1 MYDEIRLIVIDR
13 AAELTNQKIL
23 SDPRIVWS
31 DTTTLTPVQLDGGY
45 QIFMRNN
52 DFWATDL
59 VKLITGI
66 DRLFSSK
73 FPDEEFTLTC
83 LTFAEKPQLRE
94 RIDQHFTAAYN
105 KVMDADITEALVD
118 EFTGDDD
125 DDDDDDDD
133 GDLDMD
139 SAWYQFG
146 EYPGG
151 LDDDEDEDDDDDD
164 RPNHRQ
170 YDTSRV
176 IRNAKHPKRDIK
188 RHRIIIA
195 RKKDYDRDRK
205 MIKAF
210 LKEFMPGKEK
220 WIKRYRSEIAGR
232 WIRAMAVKEKEAKA
246 REKEF
251 RATAKKAKARRCVRS
266 LGVVANQV
274 LNNRQPSAF
283 YDPNK

>member
-1 MYDEIRLIVIDR
+1 MYDEIKLIVIDR
-13 AAELTNQKIL
+13 AAELTNRKIL

-31 DTTTLTPVQLDGGY
+31 DATTLTPVQLDDGY

-59 VKLITGI
+59 VRLITGI
-66 DRLFSSK
+66 DRVFSSK
-73 FPDEEFTLTC
+73 FPDEEFTLNC

-94 RIDQHFTAAYN
+94 RIEQHFNTAYDA
-105 KVMDADITEALVD
+105 VMNSGVTEALVD
-118 EFTGDDD
+118 EFTDDD
-125 DDDDDDDD
+125 EDDDEDDP
-133 GDLDMD
+133 DLD
-139 SAWYQFG
+139 SAWRRFG
-146 EYPGG
+146 EYPDGFED
-151 LDDDEDEDDDDDD
+151 DDDEDDEDDD
-164 RPNHRQ
+164 RPDRRR
-170 YDTSRV
+170 YDSSRV
-176 IRNAKHPKRDIK
+176 IHNAKHPKRDIK

-195 RKKDYDRDRK
+195 GKKDYERDRK

-220 WIKRYRSEIAGR
+220 WIKRYRSEVAGR

-251 RATAKKAKARRCVRS
+251 KAKAKKAKTRRCVRS
-266 LGVVANQV
+266 LGLVANQV
-274 LNNRQPSAF
+274 LNNRQPNAF